1 MLLENVSVVVVG
13 VVAVDK
19 GTIVDVD
26 RGAIVDE
33 VVDEVTGGMGDVS
46 VVAVVGPFDV
56 EDVDCEVSVD
66 PVAVVVDRGTV
77 VVVVDRGTIVD
88 EVVDVVTGGMGD
100 VSVVAVVGTFD
111 VEEVDCEVTVDPV
124 DGVVTVEGVLDGG
137 AVVDTVVTAVDVSVE
152 VMVVVAEVVTAVVSV
167 DATVAIVVVVGVG
180 MLVVVET

>member
-66 PVAVVVDRGTV
+66 P
-77 VVVVDRGTIVD
+77 
-88 EVVDVVTGGMGD
+88 
-100 VSVVAVVGTFD
+100 
-111 VEEVDCEVTVDPV
+111 EE
-124 DGVVTVEGVLDGG
+124 GVVTVEGVLDGG

-152 VMVVVAEVVTAVVSV
+152 VMVVVAVVVVVIVVSV
-167 DATVAIVVVVGVG
+167 VAAAVVVVAIEVRLVAADVEEGFSVVVELGVG

>member
-1 MLLENVSVVVVG
+1 MLLENVSVVVVA

-66 PVAVVVDRGTV
+66 PV
-77 VVVVDRGTIVD
+77 
-88 EVVDVVTGGMGD
+88 E
-100 VSVVAVVGTFD
+100 
-111 VEEVDCEVTVDPV
+111 
-124 DGVVTVEGVLDGG
+124 GVVTVEGVLDGG

-152 VMVVVAEVVTAVVSV
+152 VMVVVAEVVTVVVSV
-167 DATVAIVVVVGVG
+167 VATVAIVAIVVVIEVADEGVGFSVVVELVVG